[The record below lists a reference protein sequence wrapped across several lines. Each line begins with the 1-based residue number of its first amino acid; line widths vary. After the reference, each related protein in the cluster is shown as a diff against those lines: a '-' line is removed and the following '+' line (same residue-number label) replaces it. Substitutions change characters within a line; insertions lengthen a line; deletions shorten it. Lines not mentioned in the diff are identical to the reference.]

1 MAKSDWALAQGTS
14 GLFGARSPFWGHFFD
29 WTRQA
34 PTPWGVGTVVPAC
47 SGTPGLSEIPPG
59 GGVKFSPISKPAAL
73 GLLRALE
80 LVQRW
85 PHASHTVTS
94 VFDSGVGLC
103 FAHAFA
109 SQCRGA
115 SKLGVNASKLL

>member
-59 GGVKFSPISKPAAL
+59 GGGQIQPD
-73 GLLRALE
+73 LE
-80 LVQRW
+80 ARS
-85 PHASHTVTS
+85 A
-94 VFDSGVGLC
+94 
-103 FAHAFA
+103 
-109 SQCRGA
+109 GA
-115 SKLGVNASKLL
+115 SSGAGAGAAVAARQPHGDLRVR